1 MRLPQSG
8 REQASG
14 DECTSSEDPAE
25 QAWIEAARHDPRAF
39 APLYERYAPA
49 IYRFCY
55 RKVGDPDQAN
65 DLTAQVF
72 VKAIERIHRYAP
84 RKNATFRSWL
94 FTIAR
99 NTITDGWRRH
109 RPTTGIEPVAGILV
123 DADRG
128 PEHLAI
134 EREEAIAV
142 SQLLSELPNNQRA
155 VVELRLA
162 GLSTREIQSTLSM
175 SESAVKSSQHRAY
188 RRLRELVSLAE
199 GAAS

>member
-1 MRLPQSG
+1 MRGHVDS
-8 REQASG
+8 
-14 DECTSSEDPAE
+14 DERTEDHDAAE
-25 QAWIEAARHDPRAF
+25 QAWIDASRHDPRAF

-55 RKVGDPDQAN
+55 RKVGDTEQAN

-72 VKAIERIHRYAP
+72 VKAIERIHRYSP

-109 RPTTGIEPVAGILV
+109 RPTTDIEPVAGILV
-123 DADRG
+123 DGDRG

-134 EREEAIAV
+134 EREGNVAV
-142 SQLLSELPNNQRA
+142 NRLLEELPKNQRA

>member
-1 MRLPQSG
+1 VD
-8 REQASG
+8 G
-14 DECTSSEDPAE
+14 DERTDGEDPAE
-25 QAWIEAARHDPRAF
+25 EAWIEAAKHDPRAF
-39 APLYERYAPA
+39 APLYERHAPA

-55 RKVGDPDQAN
+55 RKVGDTDQAN

-72 VKAIERIHRYAP
+72 VKAIERIDRYSP

-109 RPTTGIEPVAGILV
+109 RPTTDIEPIAGVLI
-123 DADRG
+123 DSDHG

-134 EREEAIAV
+134 EREGTLAV
-142 SQLLSELPNNQRA
+142 NQLLKKLPKTQRA